1 MRVLW
6 SQELKC
12 VIGEFATQ
20 EWRCWQDHQPAAGG
34 DVGPG
39 QKFAVLAYVGS
50 LEADFQGVVE
60 DNLHIIIV
68 VILGIVEKGNF
79 NQVNLKVVLVQKFN
93 FLWWKS
99 WYQKIY

>member
-1 MRVLW
+1 M
-6 SQELKC
+6 
-12 VIGEFATQ
+12 
-20 EWRCWQDHQPAAGG
+20 
-34 DVGPG
+34 
-39 QKFAVLAYVGS
+39 LAYVGS

-93 FLWWKS
+93 FL
-99 WYQKIY
+99 